1 MILEELMRPS
11 EAYIEFL
18 SNDSDF
24 ASSKLYAIEL
34 IKKKN
39 AHPVD
44 VCSIRREV
52 RVESA
57 AMTLIPARVIAV
69 GKEDDRHR
77 IVVRIVLTPRTL
89 GGVSI
94 TSGPAL
100 VRQQRSEIL
109 ISISFPE
116 LTPVGEKI
124 R

>member
-1 MILEELMRPS
+1 MNEQLKGVTATVDRRAPD
-11 EAYIEFL
+11 
-18 SNDSDF
+18 NDV
-24 ASSKLYAIEL
+24 LRNAIEL

-52 RVESA
+52 RLESA